1 MLRNL
6 LDLFGNISQ
15 VNSTMFDYILTV
27 KKFTLR
33 ILFKMFKIKYENANR
48 KVKHDSIK
56 YLKVKIKNSRL
67 KYEKL

>member
-1 MLRNL
+1 
-6 LDLFGNISQ
+6 
-15 VNSTMFDYILTV
+15 MFDYILTV

-33 ILFKMFKIKYENANR
+33 ILFKLFKIKYGNANR